1 MKNQRNNSSYSVDYN
16 QLMIEL
22 RKARK
27 NYEAS
32 TNYTDLMSLKHFC
45 EKNWFTAQRIYLCKS
60 NPSLWVNTINKLV
73 TAWVDMKDVIIK

>member
-1 MKNQRNNSSYSVDYN
+1 MKTEIITQKEKIKLKKAMKPYKTKMKNQRNNSSYSVDYN

-45 EKNWFTAQRIYLCKS
+45 EKN
-60 NPSLWVNTINKLV
+60 
-73 TAWVDMKDVIIK
+73 

>member
-1 MKNQRNNSSYSVDYN
+1 MKNPRNNSSYPVDYN

-45 EKNWFTAQRIYLCKS
+45 EKN
-60 NPSLWVNTINKLV
+60 
-73 TAWVDMKDVIIK
+73 